1 MGTVL
6 AAGGR
11 QLRPDAGTRQQ
22 TSELEAG
29 GSLER
34 DPWEHRAGTGWG
46 VLASWGAGFG
56 IKGRLD
62 QLVEGAVG
70 VMRGWPP
77 CLGRSEPGPGWQGGA
92 AQELGQGKCSV
103 KVRVRAVGLSE
114 GRGGCSESTGGA
126 GSGGPGGG
134 ASASRR
140 PAAPPGGRAGAAPA
154 PSAAGQG
161 HRAQEGHSRDFRKPA
176 ALLNC
181 CSASPPSAS
190 DASSCACPQRQWG
203 GRVWPW
209 WLQQAPSGRTAVA
222 ENGRARPE
230 DGQGENEAGEAEAAA
245 PGLCGWEDGAAT
257 SSPTRAEPGEGLV
270 SLSQR
275 PGASRGFAYSQAGKT
290 WD

>member
-1 MGTVL
+1 MGCGDGEGGPGEAAQPGRCSVTWGWGQGPHPESVRLEESKQEGARWVYVLGTVL

-29 GSLER
+29 GSFER

-126 GSGGPGGG
+126 GSGGRGGG
-134 ASASRR
+134 E
-140 PAAPPGGRAGAAPA
+140 PVL
-154 PSAAGQG
+154 AAG
-161 HRAQEGHSRDFRKPA
+161 
-176 ALLNC
+176 L
-181 CSASPPSAS
+181 
-190 DASSCACPQRQWG
+190 
-203 GRVWPW
+203 
-209 WLQQAPSGRTAVA
+209 
-222 ENGRARPE
+222 
-230 DGQGENEAGEAEAAA
+230 
-245 PGLCGWEDGAAT
+245 
-257 SSPTRAEPGEGLV
+257 
-270 SLSQR
+270 QR
-275 PGASRGFAYSQAGKT
+275 PQGAGLGQRLLPRLPARATGPRRVTAGTSGSQPLF
-290 WD
+290 